1 MARRVDKFADFLA
14 RTESKN
20 TEPTLNVKIPV
31 STGPR
36 TIRVSNQLA
45 YWGSSR
51 SAPVGFRVPP
61 FKGINTGNHG
71 KAENLLEKLKPRG
84 LPSRMGNI
92 FVAEDPNNVLMGSS
106 FGGRA
111 NIYKVKVDGVVF
123 KANLENYT
131 ELVVDFTK
139 GDYTEEQISYWA
151 KEYWKGID
159 SSTSKDLI
167 EWIVDGTVEV
177 IEEI

>member
-1 MARRVDKFADFLA
+1 
-14 RTESKN
+14 
-20 TEPTLNVKIPV
+20 
-31 STGPR
+31 
-36 TIRVSNQLA
+36 
-45 YWGSSR
+45 
-51 SAPVGFRVPP
+51 
-61 FKGINTGNHG
+61 
-71 KAENLLEKLKPRG
+71 
-84 LPSRMGNI
+84 
-92 FVAEDPNNVLMGSS
+92 
-106 FGGRA
+106 
-111 NIYKVKVDGVVF
+111 VVF